1 MTQNI
6 RQTLAKILVEDLK
19 LPIDPA
25 TVTDDQSI
33 EDLGMNSLHLM
44 KLIYLLEDTFD
55 IRLDTDE
62 MLDVDGVRDLLA
74 LLEAKTGGVC

>member
-6 RQTLAKILVEDLK
+6 RQTLVKILVEDLK
-19 LPIDPA
+19 LPIDPT
-25 TVTDDQSI
+25 TVMDDQSI

-44 KLIYLLEDTFD
+44 KLIYLLEETFD

-62 MLDVDGVRDLLA
+62 MLDIDGVQDLVA
-74 LLEAKTGGVC
+74 LLEAKTSVC

>member
-6 RQTLAKILVEDLK
+6 RQVLAKILVEELK

-25 TVTDDQSI
+25 TISDDQSI

-62 MLDVDGVRDLLA
+62 ILDVDGVRDLLS
-74 LLEAKTGGVC
+74 LLEAKIGVC

>member
-6 RQTLAKILVEDLK
+6 RQTLTKILVEDLK
-19 LPIDPA
+19 LPIDQA

-74 LLEAKTGGVC
+74 LLEAKTGVC

>member
-1 MTQNI
+1 MTQNV
-6 RQTLAKILVEDLK
+6 RQVLAKILVEELK

-25 TVTDDQSI
+25 AISDDQSI

-44 KLIYLLEDTFD
+44 KLIYLLEDTFN

-62 MLDVDGVRDLLA
+62 ILDVDGVRDLLT
-74 LLEAKTGGVC
+74 LLEAKIGVC

>member
-1 MTQNI
+1 MMQNI

-19 LPIDPA
+19 LSIDPSI
-25 TVTDDQSI
+25 VTDDKSI

-44 KLIYLLEDTFD
+44 KLLYLLEDTFD

-62 MLDVDGVRDLLA
+62 MLDIDGVHDLVI
-74 LLEAKTGGVC
+74 LLETKTGVC